1 MSPRTPLIEEKPL
14 EEEEAD
20 DEGHEKP
27 SDETEPPEAESK
39 TSERLRQIQELLRSR
54 VVPVTGR
61 ISGTQNLNTN
71 NLKLKHG
78 RSVIYIER
86 YINVGP

>member
-27 SDETEPPEAESK
+27 SEETEPPEAVSK

-61 ISGTQNLNTN
+61 ISGTEH
-71 NLKLKHG
+71 LKLKHE
-78 RSVIYIER
+78 RSVIGKER
-86 YINVGP
+86 YINVGPYDIT